1 MENNTITITAFKA
14 TDRPDLCARYA
25 EEHRAI
31 LEEFGVSEVVKPNE
45 DWMQSEDCIVILAEH
60 DELGYV
66 GGIRV
71 QKGGPSTPLPMESSM
86 GAHAQQ
92 FTLLLQ
98 KYQGDSGAEVCGLW
112 NAHRFAGKGLPLVL
126 SMAAVSVAN
135 QAGLCVLYCFVAHYT
150 LRHALKVG
158 FQIMEDFGDGGAIS
172 YPIPRIKSFAMVI
185 PDAILLET
193 APERYRARI
202 ISLRCRPDQDSIE
215 APAGVPFGVRYRL
228 RLPDN
233 GAHQGIYADIL
244 RHYQQIRA

>member
-1 MENNTITITAFKA
+1 MEKNAITITAFKA
-14 TDRPDLCARYA
+14 VDRPDLCARYA

-45 DWMQSEDCIVILAEH
+45 DWMHSEDCVVILAEH

-71 QKGGPSTPLPMESSM
+71 QKGGPGNPLPMESSM
-86 GAHAQQ
+86 GIHAHQ
-92 FTLLLQ
+92 FIDLMAKDDQ
-98 KYQGDSGAEVCGLW
+98 KPCAEVCGLW

-135 QAGLCVLYCFVAHYT
+135 QAGLGVLYCFVAHYT

-185 PDAILLET
+185 PDAIVLET

-202 ISLRCRPDQDSIE
+202 ISLRCRPDQDRIE
-215 APAGVPFGVRYRL
+215 APAGVPFGFRYRL
-228 RLPDN
+228 RLSGD
-233 GAHQGIYADIL
+233 GARRDIYADIL
-244 RHYQQIRA
+244 SHYQELRA

>member
-1 MENNTITITAFKA
+1 MEKNTITITAFKA

-31 LEEFGVSEVVKPNE
+31 LEDFGISEVVKPNE
-45 DWMQSEDCIVILAEH
+45 DWMRSEDCVVILAEH

-71 QKGGPSTPLPMESSM
+71 QRGGLGTPLPMESSM
-86 GAHAQQ
+86 GTHAHQ
-92 FTLLLQ
+92 FTGLLR
-98 KYQGDSGAEVCGLW
+98 KYQDEPSAEVCGLW

-135 QAGLCVLYCFVAHYT
+135 QAGLGVLYCFVAHYT
-150 LRHALKVG
+150 LRHAVKVG

-185 PDAILLET
+185 PDTILLET

-215 APAGVPFGVRYRL
+215 APAGVPLGVRFRL

-233 GAHQGIYADIL
+233 GARQEIYADIL
-244 RHYQQIRA
+244 RHYKQIRA